1 MLRAVFLLFLMCRSS
16 ICAVLTSSTISYKL
30 EDSVYIRVYI
40 TNGHNIIE
48 KYFDSHK
55 WNYGSFNQTG
65 STVGA
70 TYYIQ
75 DTNPIIRVYVG
86 RKGMIQEYRCDDQ
99 QTWQLG
105 TLSVEGEQA
114 SAMSF
119 ERNGVNSLRVYVTH
133 KNNSMSEWGEDGQGW
148 VKQGFYL

>member
-1 MLRAVFLLFLMCRSS
+1 MFRAVFVLFLMCRSR
-16 ICAVLTSSTISYKL
+16 IDAVLTSSTISYKI
-30 EDSVYIRVYI
+30 EDSVNIRVFI

-48 KYFDSHK
+48 KYFNSNK
-55 WNYGSFNQTG
+55 WSYGTFNQTG

-75 DTNPIIRVYVG
+75 DNNPIIRVYVG
-86 RKGMIQEYRCDDQ
+86 KKGMIQEYRWDDTN
-99 QTWQLG
+99 TWQLG

-133 KNNSMSEWGEDGQGW
+133 KNNSMSEWGEDGEGW